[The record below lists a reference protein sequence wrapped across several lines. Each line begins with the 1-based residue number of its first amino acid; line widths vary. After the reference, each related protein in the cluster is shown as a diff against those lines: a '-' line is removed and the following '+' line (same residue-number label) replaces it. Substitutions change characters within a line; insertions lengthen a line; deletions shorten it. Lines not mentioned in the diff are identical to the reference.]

1 MAKSLTR
8 MIQETQR
15 KYGCASVSVTHF
27 EPSDHH
33 PKGWWS
39 ASVTSVTKPVTE
51 CVQVLSF
58 DTPKAALAAL
68 CQKLD
73 ELLDKQEAPARQ
85 AAFQAAAAAWFR
97 GQAVELAKAA

>member
-33 PKGWWS
+33 PKGWWGAS
-39 ASVTSVTKPVTE
+39 ATGITKPVAE
-51 CVQVLSF
+51 CQSVLSC
-58 DTPKAALAAL
+58 DSPKEALTAL
-68 CQKLD
+68 CQKID
-73 ELLDKQEAPARQ
+73 ELLDKQEAPARFL
-85 AAFQAAAAAWFR
+85 AASAAQFKRAA
-97 GQAVELAKAA
+97 